1 MNFDSLALSALFEK
15 SLLRIT
21 AEFESK
27 QTLSSANS
35 ALSKELKRRVSKDLA
50 ESYNIQLIKGEDGTF
65 TLTTAFLLYRDA
77 RLLII
82 SLLKWIERN
91 GATDKNHN
99 FFVDLKFQDEVSGP
113 FKGTLF
119 NTATKIENIDKLKF
133 ILEFDEARVY
143 DVFPSRRNWYSCQS
157 IQRFE
162 PLQKFMPKENQNIDP
177 RFYQVDSNGNCG
189 VNFET
194 LMQGYL
200 RLQYIGGTR
209 YEEKTA
215 EILNIVNEFCAT
227 SWNCT
232 LNKGF
237 TRENIGKFEKLIQKT
252 NKIRESYLDYALF
265 VQNFPKVKFTVD
277 LLDNKMM
284 LETYYNILRDRLYEL
299 MINIEYK
306 NEIEINY
313 DSVFCT
319 LQIKEA
325 EIKVQKVLKIDFVHC
340 KLEFGIF
347 EKCDFYDCEV
357 KDAVLSECNAF
368 LHTTMDRCKLINSMV
383 NRTSVAT
390 KCDVEGTNGVMNG
403 KMNSGT
409 FRSGKIGLFGDVSKE
424 TNVIE
429 YQKIKSGYFVVGD
442 QIIIPTKKFRPE

>member
-27 QTLSSANS
+27 KTLSSASS
-35 ALSKELKRRVSKDLA
+35 ALSKEIKRKVSKDLP
-50 ESYNIQLIKGEDGTF
+50 ESYNVQLNKGEDDVFSLITPF
-65 TLTTAFLLYRDA
+65 MLYRDA

-91 GATDKNHN
+91 GSTDKNHN
-99 FFVDLKFQDEVSGP
+99 FFIDLKFQDEIAGP

-119 NTATKIENIDKLKF
+119 NTSTKIENIDKLKF
-133 ILEFDEARVY
+133 ILEFDEARIY

-162 PLQKFMPKENQNIDP
+162 PLQKFIPKENQNIDP
-177 RFYQVDSNGNCG
+177 RFYQVYANGNCG
-189 VNFET
+189 VNFDT
-194 LMQGYL
+194 LMQGHL

-209 YEEKTA
+209 YEEKTI
-215 EILNIVNEFCAT
+215 EILNIINEFCAT

-232 LNKGF
+232 VNKGF

-252 NKIRESYLDYALF
+252 SKIRESYLDYALF
-265 VQNFPKVKFTVD
+265 VRNFPKVKFTVD
-277 LLDNKMM
+277 LLDNPIM
-284 LETYYNILRDRLYEL
+284 LETYYNILRDRLYDL

-306 NEIEINY
+306 NELEINY

-325 EIKVQKVLKIDFVHC
+325 DIKVQKVLKIDFVNC

-347 EKCDFYDCEV
+347 EKCDFYDCEI
-357 KDAVLSECNAF
+357 KDAVLSECNLF
-368 LHTTMDRCKLINSMV
+368 LNTSANRCKLINSMI
-383 NRTSVAT
+383 NRTSIANN
-390 KCDVEGTNGVMNG
+390 CDIEGTNGVMNG
-403 KMNSGT
+403 KMSGGI

-424 TNVIE
+424 TKVIE

-442 QIIIPTKKFRPE
+442 QIIIPTKKFKPE